1 MHAPQ
6 PDPTPAPAPA
16 PRDVAPR
23 EATRERPTS
32 VSRLNDTVRAFI
44 ATWGSVWVEGE
55 ISAWNVRGGA
65 VYGRLRDPDADAS
78 IPFRIWPS
86 TRARLPAAL
95 AIGDRV
101 VASVKSDF
109 FARTGDFTVVVASM
123 QPRGLGVRLEEL
135 ERLRSRLRVE
145 GLFAPGRKRPLP
157 FLPRAV
163 GLITGENSD
172 AEKDVVRNAQL
183 RWPDVDFRIRHA
195 AVQGERCVP
204 EVLAALAVLDADPD
218 VQVIVIAR
226 GGGDPLQLLG
236 FSDERLVRAVAA
248 ARTPI
253 VSAIGHENDFPLLD
267 DVADVRAS
275 TPTDAAK
282 RVVPDV
288 TAERAAIAQLRA
300 RMTTRLSLR
309 IATDVAHLEQVRS
322 RPALHSPQLIVADRE
337 RDVASLVGRG
347 RDAVERRLAAAEHAA
362 RELRASLRALSPGAT
377 LGRGY
382 AIVHT
387 PEGAVVRDTVDAPA
401 GTELRV
407 ALARGVLAARSQ
419 GSVDRIEV
427 AAAPGDPGS
436 AD

>member
-1 MHAPQ
+1 MQPPR
-6 PDPTPAPAPA
+6 PDPPSSPL

-23 EATRERPTS
+23 AATRERPTS
-32 VSRLNDTVRAFI
+32 VARLNDTVRAFI

-65 VYGRLRDPDADAS
+65 VYGRLRDLDADAS

-86 TRARLPAAL
+86 ARARLPAAL
-95 AIGDRV
+95 GVGDRV
-101 VASVKSDF
+101 VTSVKSDF
-109 FARTGDFTVVVASM
+109 FARTGEFTVVVASM
-123 QPRGLGVRLEEL
+123 HPLGLGVRLEEL
-135 ERLRSRLRVE
+135 ERLRSRLRME
-145 GLFAPGRKRPLP
+145 GLLGPERKRPLP

-183 RWPDVDFRIRHA
+183 RWPDVVFRVHHA
-195 AVQGERCVP
+195 AVQGDRCVP
-204 EVLAALAVLDADPD
+204 EVMSALSALDADPD
-218 VQVIVIAR
+218 VEVIVIAR

-248 ARTPI
+248 TRTPV

-275 TPTDAAK
+275 TPTDAGK

-300 RMTTRLSLR
+300 RLTTRLSLR
-309 IATDVAHLEQVRS
+309 VAADVAQLEQMRS
-322 RPALHSPQLIVADRE
+322 RPALRDPLRLIEERE
-337 RDVASLVGRG
+337 RDVAGLAARG
-347 RDAVERRLAAAEHAA
+347 HDAAQRRLALAEHAT

-382 AIVHT
+382 AIVRT
-387 PEGAVVRDTVDAPA
+387 LDGAIVRDSADAPS
-401 GTELRV
+401 GTELRIAV
-407 ALARGVLAARSQ
+407 AHGALAARS
-419 GSVDRIEV
+419 GGPTESPEHPLSSEG
-427 AAAPGDPGS
+427 APS

>member
-1 MHAPQ
+1 MHAPH
-6 PDPTPAPAPA
+6 PDPSSVPLPGDIA
-16 PRDVAPR
+16 PRD
-23 EATRERPTS
+23 ATREHPTS

-95 AIGDRV
+95 DVGDRV
-101 VASVKSDF
+101 VAAVKSDF
-109 FARTGDFTVVVASM
+109 FARTGEFTVVVASM
-123 QPRGLGVRLEEL
+123 QPLGLGVRLEEM
-135 ERLRSRLRVE
+135 ERLRSRLRAE
-145 GLFAPGRKRPLP
+145 GLFAPERKSPLP

-183 RWPDVDFRIRHA
+183 RWPDVAFRIRHA

-204 EVLAALAVLDADPD
+204 EVLAALAALDADPD

-248 ARTPI
+248 ARTPV

-267 DVADVRAS
+267 NVADVRAS

-309 IATDVAHLEQVRS
+309 IAADVAHLEQVRS
-322 RPALHSPQLIVADRE
+322 RPALNSPLLMVAERE
-337 RDVASLVGRG
+337 RDVAALVGRG
-347 RDAVERRLAAAEHAA
+347 RDFVQRRLAGAEHAA

-382 AIVHT
+382 AIVRAPDGT
-387 PEGAVVRDTVDAPA
+387 VVRDASDAPA
-401 GTELRV
+401 GTELRL
-407 ALARGVLAARSQ
+407 ALARGVLAACSRGALEDAELPAPP
-419 GSVDRIEV
+419 GS
-427 AAAPGDPGS
+427 PGS

>member
-347 RDAVERRLAAAEHAA
+347 RDAV
-362 RELRASLRALSPGAT
+362 
-377 LGRGY
+377 
-382 AIVHT
+382 
-387 PEGAVVRDTVDAPA
+387 
-401 GTELRV
+401 
-407 ALARGVLAARSQ
+407 
-419 GSVDRIEV
+419 
-427 AAAPGDPGS
+427 
-436 AD
+436 